1 MRDRVR
7 FGRGGGAVTQADFPL
22 PGDLPVPLDDGA
34 ADHLTGMFLPNLELR
49 ATSGQTVRLSALLG
63 PRAVLYLYPM
73 TGRPGT
79 PLPEGWDQIPGARGC
94 TPESCGFRDHH
105 AAFASTG
112 AHVYGLSSQD
122 TTYQAEAVERLQ
134 LPFSILSDPGLELA
148 AALSL
153 PTFDAGTGPLY
164 KRLTMVIADGRIEH
178 VFYPIFPPDGHAA
191 EVLDWLGSHPVA

>member
-1 MRDRVR
+1 
-7 FGRGGGAVTQADFPL
+7 VTQADFPL
-22 PGDLPVPLDDGA
+22 PGDLPEPIDDGA
-34 ADHLTGMFLPNLELR
+34 ADHLTGMLLPDLRLR
-49 ATSGQTVRLSALLG
+49 ATSGQTVRLSALPG
-63 PRAVLYLYPM
+63 PRTVLYLYPM

-105 AAFASTG
+105 AALVGTG

-122 TTYQAEAVERLQ
+122 TAYQTEAVQRLQ
-134 LPFSILSDPGLELA
+134 LPFPILSDPGLELA

-178 VFYPIFPPDGHAA
+178 VFYPIFPPDEHA
-191 EVLDWLGSHPVA
+191 EKVLDWLGARPVA